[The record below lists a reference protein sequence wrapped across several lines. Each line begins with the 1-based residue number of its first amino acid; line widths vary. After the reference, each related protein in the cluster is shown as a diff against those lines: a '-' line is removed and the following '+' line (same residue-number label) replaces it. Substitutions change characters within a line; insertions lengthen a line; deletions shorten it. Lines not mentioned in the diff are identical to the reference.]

1 VFVFLI
7 TLAYIQSTIQEMTS
21 SHLHSTKQ
29 RPQKCGWLSAR
40 RLFGQNWIARVSRIR
55 CRALASKRGKRKYAT
70 VSTPSVCILH
80 NSAFSRR
87 YRCST
92 RWDNSIFWCRARIE
106 TRKRTDESFKTIHG
120 RAFKTIRGA
129 CARAAAP
136 NLESING
143 DKVNNTGLNV
153 HIKRNRKV
161 RAVCLFL
168 KLPTETTCMT
178 LPTSGPLC
186 NAALLLKF
194 IIHRKR
200 ALRSRHARMQQHHF
214 FSSQPGCRRGKHE
227 CRVN

>member
-1 VFVFLI
+1 
-7 TLAYIQSTIQEMTS
+7 M
-21 SHLHSTKQ
+21 
-29 RPQKCGWLSAR
+29 
-40 RLFGQNWIARVSRIR
+40 
-55 CRALASKRGKRKYAT
+55 
-70 VSTPSVCILH
+70 CILH
-80 NSAFSRR
+80 NLAFSRR
-87 YRCST
+87 LRSASAGWWINQFSGAVPGSFAT
-92 RWDNSIFWCRARIE
+92 S
-106 TRKRTDESFKTIHG
+106 KRTDESFKTIQG

-194 IIHRKR
+194 IIYVENS
-200 ALRSRHARMQQHHF
+200 SRRVRMQHSTIF
-214 FSSQPGCRRGKHE
+214 FQPAWMQTRKT
-227 CRVN
+227 